1 MEIFKW
7 AKRKSDRPTS
17 LPDYDAPGDPLARL
31 DSAERALPRFN
42 TTGSDLG
49 PSDAELPRMRMRIRD
64 AFSPSQPIQD
74 PRMFA
79 GREEIL
85 KTLIRAIEDMRLH
98 VVVYGDRGIGKT
110 SLLHLL
116 TRLATEAHYHVAY
129 HSCGERDSFSEVFR
143 TIAAQI
149 PLLYDSRYDPTT
161 DETASGASLDRM
173 LPEGDYNVS
182 QLSQAFSYLSNTRLI
197 IVLDEFDRSPGSE
210 FRRTLAE
217 FIKNVS
223 DRSLRVRLVIGGV
236 GSSLAELV
244 EHIPA
249 IRRNIL
255 GLEVPAMT
263 PDEVKEVIS
272 IGERISGLTYLPQS
286 VDHIVELARGS
297 PYMAAMLAQ
306 YSGFR
311 AVDEDL
317 DTVSPWHVVEASR
330 QVALELRGRLSERA
344 VVAVD
349 AALSEGMQPVLK
361 DYAKAAM
368 GSVAKLT
375 PSLSSPS
382 QLAEHSKR
390 YPALIE
396 PVPEDAD
403 GRYRFTE
410 EGLPVYLWILLNT
423 P

>member
-7 AKRKSDRPTS
+7 AKRQSNRPA
-17 LPDYDAPGDPLARL
+17 DAADFDA
-31 DSAERALPRFN
+31 SANGVEPVAIPKRSLPRFN

-49 PSDAELPRMRMRIRD
+49 ISDAELPRMRIRIRD

-116 TRLATEAHYHVAY
+116 TRLATDAHYHVAY

-143 TIAAQI
+143 AIAEQI
-149 PLLYDSRYDPTT
+149 PLLYDSRYDPTA
-161 DETASGASLDRM
+161 DETASGASLALM
-173 LPEGDYNVS
+173 LPQGEYNVS
-182 QLSQAFSYLSNTRLI
+182 QLSQAFSHLSNTRLI
-197 IVLDEFDRSPGSE
+197 IVLDEFDRSPGGD
-210 FRRTLAE
+210 FRRMVAE

-223 DRSLRVRLVIGGV
+223 DRSLLVRLVIGGV
-236 GSSLAELV
+236 GTSLSELV
-244 EHIPA
+244 EHIPS

-272 IGERISGLTYLPQS
+272 IGERVSGLSYAPQS
-286 VDHIVELARGS
+286 VDDIIHLSRGS
-297 PYMAAMLAQ
+297 PYMASMLAQ

-311 AVDEDL
+311 AIDDDL
-317 DTVSPWHVVEASR
+317 DTVSPWHVVEAAR

-344 VVAVD
+344 VTTVA
-349 AALSEGMQPVLK
+349 AALAAGMQTVLM
-361 DYAKAAM
+361 DCAKSAM
-368 GSVAKLT
+368 GSSARLV
-375 PSLSSPS
+375 PSHVNPE
-382 QLAEHSKR
+382 QLADLSER
-390 YPALIE
+390 YPALFE
-396 PVPEDAD
+396 PVPGDPK
-403 GRYRFTE
+403 GSYRFTE
-410 EGLPVYLWILLNT
+410 EGLPVFLWIWLST
-423 P
+423 H